1 MDVFGFHG
9 KERRKT
15 IKGCFTARRSGFFSV
30 MMLMC
35 MQLLVLT
42 LSFAYHDGTQL
53 LQYRLAENKKQKIE
67 WYLIHYIKHA
77 LAEYEEEDESIT
89 VEGEE
94 VMLHYDDI
102 TAYASFQINGKL
114 LCFRL
119 QYDDLSDC
127 VMDVS
132 YIEDG
137 CPY

>member
-1 MDVFGFHG
+1 
-9 KERRKT
+9 
-15 IKGCFTARRSGFFSV
+15 
-30 MMLMC
+30 MC

-53 LQYRLAENKKQKIE
+53 LQYRLAENKKQNIE

-94 VMLHYDDI
+94 VTLHYDDI